1 MDLFNKSEL
10 RLTIMLWIIN
20 SYFILGL
27 FFGVYFS
34 LAGCVRIDPT
44 AASAKGLVRLMWLPA
59 AMVLW
64 PILLRRLLQAISP
77 ADEVVK

>member
-27 FFGVYFS
+27 FFGVYFA
-34 LAGCVRIDPT
+34 LAGCVRLDPT
-44 AASAKGLVRLMWLPA
+44 AASAKGFVRLMWLPA
-59 AMVLW
+59 AALLW
-64 PILLRRLLQAISP
+64 PILLRGLLQATTT